1 MRIAVLG
8 ATGATGQQLVQ
19 QGLERGHTVVAL
31 VRDPSRLTVARSANL
46 DVKVVDIED
55 GDTVADALAGVD
67 VVVSGLGVSKGGRPG
82 TLTAGADALARAH
95 ADHGLTP
102 RIVWL
107 SALGSG
113 RSAQVAGPV
122 WRALLRLT
130 IAKELPDKAGAD
142 DIVLRLGG
150 TSFHAGPLSNRPGG
164 EARHA
169 AALDEAPRRL
179 VPQAI
184 SRATVAA
191 AMLDE
196 AEHPHH
202 QGRVVIPQS

>member
-8 ATGATGQQLVQ
+8 ATGATGRQLVQ
-19 QGLERGHTVVAL
+19 QGLDRGHQVVAL
-31 VRDPSRLTVARSANL
+31 VRDPARLAVARSADL
-46 DVKVVDIED
+46 TVKVVDVED
-55 GDTVADALAGVD
+55 GDSVADALAGVD

-82 TLTAGADALARAH
+82 VLTAGAAALARAE
-95 ADHGLTP
+95 ADHGLAP
-102 RIVWL
+102 RVVWL

-113 RSAQVAGPV
+113 ASARAAGPV
-122 WRALLRLT
+122 WRGLLRLT
-130 IAKELPDKAGAD
+130 LAQELPDKAGAD

-150 TSFHAGPLSNRPGG
+150 TSFHAGPLSNKPAGG
-164 EARHA
+164 VGRT
-169 AALDEAPRRL
+169 AALDEVPRRL

-184 SRATVAA
+184 PRATVAA

-202 QGRVVIPQS
+202 PGRVVVPLS